1 MGVFGTTLLAVVGIK
16 LPGLQFKNQRVEAA
30 FRKELV
36 YGEDDELRA
45 TPPTLVELFSNVRRN
60 YFRIYFHYMY
70 FNVARGLYLQTDN
83 IFATLIL
90 IPTIA
95 AGQITFGI
103 MTECICLLRSGL

>member
-1 MGVFGTTLLAVVGIK
+1 MGSIPAPLVTAAILWALFGTTLLAVVGIK

-45 TPPTLVELFSNVRRN
+45 TPPTLQELFSNVRRN

-70 FNVARGLYLQTDN
+70 FNVARGLY
-83 IFATLIL
+83 FAN
-90 IPTIA
+90 
-95 AGQITFGI
+95 
-103 MTECICLLRSGL
+103 R